1 MKGEMVR
8 GQHSY
13 SQTRAQRCIQEVADD
28 HLILW
33 QQIKKSNWHFTV
45 ETNLSTLTAFGESQQ
60 MFYFSSTSHKG
71 SDIKMWFNDH

>member
-33 QQIKKSNWHFTV
+33 QQIKKAT
-45 ETNLSTLTAFGESQQ
+45 ETSQLKLTYQL
-60 MFYFSSTSHKG
+60 
-71 SDIKMWFNDH
+71 